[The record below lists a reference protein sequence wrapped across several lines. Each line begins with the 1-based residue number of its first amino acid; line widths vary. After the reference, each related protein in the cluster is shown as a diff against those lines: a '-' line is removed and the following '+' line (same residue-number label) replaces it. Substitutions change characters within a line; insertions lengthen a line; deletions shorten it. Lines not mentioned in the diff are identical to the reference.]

1 MPLDPRSGGSFSYI
15 QYVSRGLAVAILAL
29 LIGKAAGGL
38 AGRLAGGLAFAAAT
52 GLQALGQVPRLQ
64 GLDSLHERAAP
75 FDPGIRVII
84 KNIIMYF

>member
-38 AGRLAGGLAFAAAT
+38 AFAAAA